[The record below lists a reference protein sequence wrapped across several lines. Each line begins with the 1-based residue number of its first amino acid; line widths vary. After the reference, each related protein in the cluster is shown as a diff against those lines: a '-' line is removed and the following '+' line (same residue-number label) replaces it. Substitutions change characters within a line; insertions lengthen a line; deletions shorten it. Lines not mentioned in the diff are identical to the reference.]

1 MDRKRQPDDW
11 LTVIQ
16 FKGLKTGKII
26 TRKCG
31 SNAKTIEEA
40 QSLALSYYYMT
51 NDINR
56 LVSIETK
63 RRRDWTDTTVSL
75 PTYLNGMT

>member
-1 MDRKRQPDDW
+1 MQPRQQPDDW
-11 LTVIQ
+11 LTVVQ

-31 SNAKTIEEA
+31 STAKTIEEA
-40 QSLALSYYYMT
+40 QRLALSFYYLT

-63 RRRDWTDTTVSL
+63 RRRDWTQTTVSL
-75 PTYLNGMT
+75 PPHLRGIT

>member
-1 MDRKRQPDDW
+1 MARKSPDDW
-11 LTVIQ
+11 VSVVQ
-16 FKGLKTGKII
+16 FRGLKTGKVI

-31 SNAKTIEEA
+31 SSAETLEEA
-40 QSLALSYYYMT
+40 QRCAISLYRLT

-63 RRRDWTDTTVSL
+63 RRGEWKETSFSL
-75 PTYLNGMT
+75 PLHLRGQ

>member
-1 MDRKRQPDDW
+1 MARKSPDDW
-11 LTVIQ
+11 VSVVQ
-16 FKGLKTGKII
+16 FKGLKSGNTI

-31 SNAKTIEEA
+31 CSSDTLEEA
-40 QSLALSYYYMT
+40 QRCAISLYRLT

-63 RRRDWTDTTVSL
+63 RRRDWTQTTVSL
-75 PTYLNGMT
+75 PLHLRGMT

>member
-16 FKGLKTGKII
+16 LKGLKTGKFI

-40 QSLALSYYYMT
+40 QSLALSYYHLT

-75 PTYLNGMT
+75 PPHLRGMT

>member
-1 MDRKRQPDDW
+1 MASKSPDDW
-11 LTVIQ
+11 VSVVQ
-16 FKGLKTGKII
+16 FRGLKTGKII

-31 SNAKTIEEA
+31 SSAKTIEEA
-40 QSLALSYYYMT
+40 QRCAISLYRLT

-63 RRRDWTDTTVSL
+63 RRRDWTQTTVSL
-75 PTYLNGMT
+75 PPHLRGMT

>member
-1 MDRKRQPDDW
+1 MAKKSPDDW
-11 LTVIQ
+11 VSVVQ
-16 FKGLKTGKII
+16 FRGLKTNKII

-31 SNAKTIEEA
+31 SSAETLEEA
-40 QSLALSYYYMT
+40 QRCAISLYRLT

-63 RRRDWTDTTVSL
+63 RRRDWTQSTVSL
-75 PTYLNGMT
+75 PPHLRGMT

>member
-1 MDRKRQPDDW
+1 MQPRQQPDDW
-11 LTVIQ
+11 LTVVQ

-26 TRKCG
+26 ERKCG
-31 SNAKTIEEA
+31 STAKTIEEA
-40 QSLALSYYYMT
+40 QRLALSFYYLT

-63 RRRDWTDTTVSL
+63 RRRDWTQTTISL
-75 PTYLNGMT
+75 PPHLRGFT

>member
-1 MDRKRQPDDW
+1 MAKKSPDDW
-11 LTVIQ
+11 VSVVQ
-16 FKGLKTGKII
+16 FRGLKTGKII

-31 SNAKTIEEA
+31 SSAETLEEA
-40 QSLALSYYYMT
+40 QRCAISLYRLT

-63 RRRDWTDTTVSL
+63 RRRDWTQTTVSL
-75 PTYLNGMT
+75 PPHLRGMT

>member
-1 MDRKRQPDDW
+1 MSQPRKPDDW
-11 LTVIQ
+11 VTVVQ
-16 FKGLKTGKII
+16 FRGLKTGKII

-31 SNAKTIEEA
+31 CSSETLEEA
-40 QSLALSYYYMT
+40 QRCAISLYRLT

-63 RRRDWTDTTVSL
+63 RRRDWTAPTVSL
-75 PTYLNGMT
+75 PRIMRGIQ

>member
-1 MDRKRQPDDW
+1 MAKKSPDDW
-11 LTVIQ
+11 VSVVQ

-31 SNAKTIEEA
+31 CSAETLGEA
-40 QSLALSYYYMT
+40 QRCAISLYRLT

-63 RRRDWTDTTVSL
+63 RRRDWTETTVSL
-75 PTYLNGMT
+75 PPHLRGMT

>member
-1 MDRKRQPDDW
+1 MNQPRKPDDW
-11 LTVIQ
+11 VSVVQ
-16 FKGLKTGKII
+16 FRGLKTGKII

-31 SNAKTIEEA
+31 STAKTIEEA
-40 QSLALSYYYMT
+40 QRLALSFYYLT

-63 RRRDWTDTTVSL
+63 RRRDWTQTTVSL
-75 PTYLNGMT
+75 PPHLRGMT